1 MWRYLSL
8 AVAAITGATETPCS
22 FPAPLDGK
30 EVGGLLSAAAT
41 DAASCAAA
49 CCANATCQVWQWCA
63 PGFSCA
69 PASSC
74 WVGALGGPV
83 WDCSGWASASRPPQP
98 PPGPLALDMS
108 APAPP
113 PAPIPGMP
121 PAVRA
126 DGSTLAVTSGGFL
139 LNGASFFPVAGEL
152 HFTRV
157 PPEFWA
163 RDLRLMRAGG
173 CTVVSTYVFMIHHNE
188 VDGVYEWG
196 GRRNLTAFLDAA
208 AAAGLLVSLRVGP
221 YAHGEARGG
230 GMPDWLQRVPGIALR
245 STQPL
250 FMAYAAAWYAAVAA
264 QLAGRMWQQGGPVLT
279 IQLDNESSDGPYLM
293 ALRRAA
299 AAAGIA
305 PPFFAST
312 GLNSVPLGSMLPLT
326 GMYPIEFW
334 DGGNNRTSD
343 DYLFKRP
350 DFEGSGYPTLWCELG
365 AGIASVYC
373 NRHRVAEK
381 DIVASAYVAA
391 ARSSNLGYYMYSG
404 GNNPLGALSTL
415 QEQHQFYNGV
425 WELPVLNYDFV
436 APLGQAGAVHAQYH
450 GLRALHLLLNDPT
463 LGGWLAPMGTH
474 LPSFLP
480 SGADDGATLRWAGR
494 GGGNGTGGLLFFS
507 TYARNL
513 PFSAPAPAR
522 LALQLA
528 PPPAPPLALPHA
540 SSPPL
545 ALPANATW
553 AWAVLPPLPGGLRM
567 AYATAQPAATLQR
580 PSAGNA
586 SFVLLVA
593 TPGVA
598 PELCFQDG
606 RALRVLRCGGACTVE
621 ADGALLVRGVAP
633 SRDVALEVLAPDG
646 ATAVA
651 FVVLP
656 PGDAGAGRLW
666 VGELAGARRA
676 LLTAPGDGDT
686 LVEFDG
692 SGLLR
697 LRLRVDGASGAAGAT
712 VSMLPAPAA
721 LRPAG
726 GGAPVAPTPD
736 GAFAAYSLAAP
747 GALQPVAAAAALRR
761 AGAAPPPPATKG
773 GAPVAPGND
782 GSLAP
787 PWDTAAVWD
796 VALTGGSGAPP
807 PGVEAL
813 ELRLKL
819 NYSGDAAR
827 LYASAGDDAPL
838 SDLLGD
844 HFFNAASDDAGLWRV
859 GLTRALPAG
868 APLPRALTLRIL
880 GLRADAGAWLALDAW
895 PLQDFGTGP
904 NGSALVLHG
913 VAVEATATVAWEA
926 VE

>member
-1 MWRYLSL
+1 M
-8 AVAAITGATETPCS
+8 VAAAG
-22 FPAPLDGK
+22 
-30 EVGGLLSAAAT
+30 AT

-49 CCANATCQVWQWCA
+49 CCSNATCQVWQWCT

-74 WVGALGGPV
+74 WVGALGGPA

-139 LNGASFFPVAGEL
+139 LNGAPFFPVAGEL

-157 PPEFWA
+157 PPAFWA

-173 CTVVSTYVFMIHHNE
+173 LTVVSTYVFMLHHNE
-188 VDGVYEWG
+188 VEGAYDWS

-208 AAAGLLVSLRVGP
+208 AAAGLLVSLRIGP

-230 GMPDWLQRVPGIALR
+230 GLPDWLQRVPGISLR
-245 STQPL
+245 SPQPL

-264 QLAGRMWQQGGPVLT
+264 QLAGRFWQQGGPVFT
-279 IQLDNESSDGPYLM
+279 VQLDNESSDGPYLT
-293 ALRRAA
+293 ALRAAA

-312 GLNSVPLGSMLPLT
+312 GLNDVPLGSMLPLT
-326 GMYPIEFW
+326 GMYPVAFW
-334 DGGNNRTSD
+334 DGGGNGTSD

-350 DFEGSGYPTLWCELG
+350 DFEKSGYPTLWCELG
-365 AGIASVYC
+365 AGIASVYS
-373 NRHRVAEK
+373 NRHRVAPM
-381 DIVASAYVAA
+381 DIVATAYVAA
-391 ARSSNLGYYMYSG
+391 SRSSNLGYYMFSG

-415 QEQHQFYNGV
+415 QEQREWYNGI
-425 WELPVLNYDFV
+425 WELPVANYDFV
-436 APLGQAGAVHAQYH
+436 GPLGQAGAVHAQFH
-450 GLRALHLLLNDPT
+450 GLRALHLLLNDPA
-463 LGGWLAPMGTH
+463 LGGWLAPLGTY

-480 SGADDGATLRWAGR
+480 SGAGDGATLRWAGR
-494 GGGNGTGGLLFFS
+494 GGGGGNGSGGLLFFS

-545 ALPANATW
+545 ALPANASW
-553 AWAVLPPLPGGLRM
+553 AWAVFPPLPGGLRM
-567 AYATAQPAATLQR
+567 AYATAQPAGTVQR
-580 PSAGNA
+580 NA
-586 SFVLLVA
+586 SSAAAPLVLLVA

-598 PELCFQDG
+598 PELCFPNG
-606 RALRVLRCGGACTVE
+606 RALRVLRCGGACTLE

-633 SRDVALEVLAPDG
+633 SRAVALEVLAPDG

-656 PGDAGAGRLW
+656 AGEGLW

-676 LLTAPGDGDT
+676 LLTAAGDAHT
-686 LVEFDG
+686 LAEFDG
-692 SGLLR
+692 SAVLR
-697 LRLRVDGASGAAGAT
+697 LRLRVDGATGAAGAT

-721 LRPAG
+721 LRPVGGGGG

-736 GAFAAYSLAAP
+736 GAFAAFALASP
-747 GALQPVAAAAALRR
+747 GAVQPVAAVATLRR

-773 GAPVAPGND
+773 GAPVAPGNN

-787 PWDTAAVWD
+787 PWDSAAVWD
-796 VALTGGSGAPP
+796 VALSGGSGAPP
-807 PGVEAL
+807 PGVEAV

-819 NYSGDAAR
+819 NYTGDAAR

-838 SDLLGD
+838 GDLLGD
-844 HFFNAASDDAGLWRV
+844 HFFNFASDDAGLWRV

-868 APLPRALTLRIL
+868 APLPRALTLRVL
-880 GLRADAGAWLALDAW
+880 GLRADAGAWVALDAW
-895 PLQDFGTGP
+895 PLRDFGTGP
-904 NGSALVLHG
+904 NGSALVLHE
-913 VAVEATATVAWEA
+913 VAVEATATVAWE
-926 VE
+926 VVP